1 MQYSTLYKFY
11 IQKASFCI
19 STEEGENIRPAFVQL
34 LVWKEQLIKSH
45 FLCVTLSHLI
55 FSFFKYSLIPSGA
68 LFAEYDLIFE
78 KKAEEKELISFG
90 SEKNSSTK
98 IYKRLYTFL

>member
-1 MQYSTLYKFY
+1 MHFNGGRGKYKT
-11 IQKASFCI
+11 SFCTTF
-19 STEEGENIRPAFVQL
+19 SLKGTTHQKPFFVCDTVPFKL
-34 LVWKEQLIKSH
+34 
-45 FLCVTLSHLI
+45 
-55 FSFFKYSLIPSGA
+55 SFFKYSLIPSGA

-98 IYKRLYTFL
+98 IYKRLYTFI